1 MRRRIEFLA
10 DQVGWLIGDVACLAL
25 MVLVLPVVPV
35 FKAFERGKRSS
46 KGE

>member
-1 MRRRIEFLA
+1 MGRRLEFLA

-25 MVLVLPVVPV
+25 MVVFLPLVPV
-35 FKAFERGKRSS
+35 SKAFDRGKRAG